1 MPKGPFT
8 AEEFI
13 ATQWNTAE
21 NKAEFG
27 NHLLRFIEA
36 GFPQN
41 LFTKTLYNRLSMCFQ
56 HIAHCDIHGFYAEWF
71 TTPGDQARFL
81 TRALRSP
88 CYGDPAYTYSD
99 VEKRVQDEIR
109 RRNYVAIYRLRAAEA
124 QRSAELALLER
135 LESKYGQPLLA
146 GSDRPAIE
154 SVNPAPPPAMPNER
168 VVAVQQS
175 LF

>member
-21 NKAEFG
+21 NKAVFG

-56 HIAHCDIHGFYAEWF
+56 HIAHYVESAIMRSFN
-71 TTPGDQARFL
+71 QN
-81 TRALRSP
+81 TR
-88 CYGDPAYTYSD
+88 
-99 VEKRVQDEIR
+99 I
-109 RRNYVAIYRLRAAEA
+109 
-124 QRSAELALLER
+124 
-135 LESKYGQPLLA
+135 
-146 GSDRPAIE
+146 
-154 SVNPAPPPAMPNER
+154 M
-168 VVAVQQS
+168 
-175 LF
+175 

>member
-21 NKAEFG
+21 NKAVFG

-56 HIAHCDIHGFYAEWF
+56 HIAHCDIQGFYTEWF

-81 TRALRSP
+81 THALRSP
-88 CYGDPAYTYSD
+88 CY
-99 VEKRVQDEIR
+99 
-109 RRNYVAIYRLRAAEA
+109 
-124 QRSAELALLER
+124 
-135 LESKYGQPLLA
+135 
-146 GSDRPAIE
+146 
-154 SVNPAPPPAMPNER
+154 
-168 VVAVQQS
+168 
-175 LF
+175 

>member
-36 GFPQN
+36 RFPQN
-41 LFTKTLYNRLSMCFQ
+41 LFKKTLYNRLSMCFQ
-56 HIAHCDIHGFYAEWF
+56 QIAHCDIHGFYAEWF

-81 TRALRSP
+81 THALRSP
-88 CYGDPAYTYSD
+88 GYGDPAYTYSD

-109 RRNYVAIYRLRAAEA
+109 RRNYVAIYSLRAAEA

-135 LESKYGQPLLA
+135 LESKYRQPLLA

-154 SVNPAPPPAMPNER
+154 SANPAPPSAMPNER
-168 VVAVQQS
+168 VVAIQQS

>member
-21 NKAEFG
+21 NKAVFG

-36 GFPQN
+36 RFPQN
-41 LFTKTLYNRLSMCFQ
+41 LFTTTLYNRLSMCFQ
-56 HIAHCDIHGFYAEWF
+56 HIAHCDIQGFYTEWF
-71 TTPGDQARFL
+71 TTAGDQARFL
-81 TRALRSP
+81 THALRSP
-88 CYGDPAYTYSD
+88 CYGDPAYIYSD

-109 RRNYVAIYRLRAAEA
+109 RHNYVAIYSLLAAEA
-124 QRSAELALLER
+124 QRSAELAFLER
-135 LESKYGQPLLA
+135 LESKSRHRLFA

-154 SVNPAPPPAMPNER
+154 SVNSAPPPAMPNER

>member
-21 NKAEFG
+21 NKAVFG

-41 LFTKTLYNRLSMCFQ
+41 LFTKSLYDRLSMCFQ

-81 TRALRSP
+81 TQALLRRP
-88 CYGDPAYTYSD
+88 GLHLL
-99 VEKRVQDEIR
+99 R
-109 RRNYVAIYRLRAAEA
+109 RRKKSSGRDSTSQLCRDLSSASGRGATVCGVGPSRTARIQVPSANLRWI
-124 QRSAELALLER
+124 RPSR
-135 LESKYGQPLLA
+135 
-146 GSDRPAIE
+146 DR
-154 SVNPAPPPAMPNER
+154 VRKFRAPTRNA
-168 VVAVQQS
+168 
-175 LF
+175 